1 VDKKSSRRPN
11 IAVEITLGIV
21 VIVALIPIAWTVL
34 QAFLPNRAITSRS
47 WQFPFSL
54 INFETIFGEGS
65 AFGAQTLNSIVIV
78 IGTAALCLIFGSAAG
93 YSFSRLGPPKWLTVP
108 ALGLAALLPLVPPMT
123 LVPGLYVTM
132 SSLGLLGGSFGL
144 ILLNTLF
151 NLPFAVLLMKSYF
164 DQVPEE
170 LREAALVDG
179 ASEFRAF
186 RVVILPLV
194 RPGLAAVGIFVAIM
208 AWNEFLLGLTMT
220 SGGESAPLT
229 VGIASLV
236 QPYSVTWGQMAAAG
250 TVAAVPII
258 VLAIFANRQ
267 IVSGLTG
274 GAVKG

>member
-1 VDKKSSRRPN
+1 
-11 IAVEITLGIV
+11 
-21 VIVALIPIAWTVL
+21 
-34 QAFLPNRAITSRS
+34 
-47 WQFPFSL
+47 
-54 INFETIFGEGS
+54 
-65 AFGAQTLNSIVIV
+65 
-78 IGTAALCLIFGSAAG
+78 
-93 YSFSRLGPPKWLTVP
+93 
-108 ALGLAALLPLVPPMT
+108 
-123 LVPGLYVTM
+123 
-132 SSLGLLGGSFGL
+132 
-144 ILLNTLF
+144 
-151 NLPFAVLLMKSYF
+151 
-164 DQVPEE
+164 
-170 LREAALVDG
+170 VDG

-250 TVAAVPII
+250 TIAAVPII